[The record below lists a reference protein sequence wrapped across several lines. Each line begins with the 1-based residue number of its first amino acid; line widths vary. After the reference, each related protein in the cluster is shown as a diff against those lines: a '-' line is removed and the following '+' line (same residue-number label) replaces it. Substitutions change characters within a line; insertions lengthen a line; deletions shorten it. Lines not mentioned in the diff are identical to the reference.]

1 MPSVRRYDVYLAERI
16 TPVDL
21 EDAYPSREEVAL
33 SCPFA
38 SSPKLISES
47 HKTEF
52 LRLAG
57 VLVGV
62 YVPLFL
68 LRDNVRNGGQ

>member
-16 TPVDL
+16 TPIDL
-21 EDAYPSREEVAL
+21 KDAYPSREQVAL

-47 HKTEF
+47 HKMG
-52 LRLAG
+52 A
-57 VLVGV
+57 
-62 YVPLFL
+62 
-68 LRDNVRNGGQ
+68 